1 MPTYEYENTDTGKK
15 WTENL
20 PIWKRD
26 FPTRQRYVRMVVS
39 APNLST
45 ISDIGGKEDK
55 AREQINKKVE
65 SANLDRDKTEQAG
78 IIKVPEA
85 TKERRIKTKQ
95 KRQWI

>member
-1 MPTYEYENTDTGKK
+1 
-15 WTENL
+15 
-20 PIWKRD
+20 
-26 FPTRQRYVRMVVS
+26 MVIS

-55 AREQINKKVE
+55 VREQINTKVE
-65 SANLDRDKTEQAG
+65 AAYLDRDKKEQAG

-85 TKERRIKTKQ
+85 TKERRVKTKQ